1 LVKTIFINS
10 FLKQEI
16 IKRDEEDRMKRL
28 DEEIKRKKDE
38 ENRQL
43 LEALKKRDE
52 LKRLEIEKY
61 EKLRQQEEEKKRLI
75 EKQQQQE
82 LIKKQLEKQKQQ
94 ELTNLQLPAHANW
107 AKNQLVGNSP
117 SSNVVPLKSIFE
129 QQQTI
134 EALEKVS
141 KLKQS
146 VRLKIK

>member
-1 LVKTIFINS
+1 
-10 FLKQEI
+10 
-16 IKRDEEDRMKRL
+16 MKRL

-38 ENRQL
+38 ESRQI

-52 LKRLEIEKY
+52 LKRLEMEKA
-61 EKLRQQEEEKKRLI
+61 RQEEEKKRFI

-107 AKNQLVGNSP
+107 AKNQLGGNS
-117 SSNVVPLKSIFE
+117 SGNNVVPLKSIFE

-134 EALEKVS
+134 EALEKV
-141 KLKQS
+141 KELKTKN
-146 VRLKIK
+146 LIIKIKFFF

>member
-1 LVKTIFINS
+1 LVKKIFINS

-141 KLKQS
+141 KVKEL
-146 VRLKIK
+146 VRLKIE

>member
-1 LVKTIFINS
+1 MRYFTKC
-10 FLKQEI
+10 QI

>member
-61 EKLRQQEEEKKRLI
+61 EKLRQEEEKKRLI

>member
-1 LVKTIFINS
+1 
-10 FLKQEI
+10 
-16 IKRDEEDRMKRL
+16 MKRL

-61 EKLRQQEEEKKRLI
+61 EKLRQEEEKKRLI

>member
-1 LVKTIFINS
+1 
-10 FLKQEI
+10 
-16 IKRDEEDRMKRL
+16 MKRL

-38 ENRQL
+38 ESRQI

-52 LKRLEIEKY
+52 LKRLEMEKA
-61 EKLRQQEEEKKRLI
+61 RQEEEKKRFI

-107 AKNQLVGNSP
+107 AKNQLGGNS
-117 SSNVVPLKSIFE
+117 SGNNVVPLKSIFE

-134 EALEKVS
+134 EALEKQRQKTCDRVVVRIS
-141 KLKQS
+141 KFGSK
-146 VRLKIK
+146 RRGIDFWPGF

>member
-1 LVKTIFINS
+1 MVKKIFINS

-141 KLKQS
+141 KVKEL
-146 VRLKIK
+146 VRLKIE